1 MRYTYSRTGIQL
13 TEGFESCELIG
24 YPDKLRNNIPTIG
37 WGHTGPNVVV
47 GMQIT
52 QQQADDLLAS
62 DIQWAANVVNATVK
76 VPINQNIF
84 DALTDFVYNVGS
96 GNWANSTL
104 LALLNKGDF
113 VNAALQFERWDHAN
127 GQVIAGLLRRREAE
141 AQLFEMNSG
150 GS

>member
-1 MRYTYSRTGIQL
+1 MRYTYSRNGIEL
-13 TEGFESCELIG
+13 TESFEGCNLTSYQDVKGVWTIG
-24 YPDKLRNNIPTIG
+24 Y
-37 WGHTGPNVVV
+37 GHTGPNVVV

-62 DIQWAANVVNATVK
+62 DIQWAANFVNATVK
-76 VPINQNIF
+76 APINQNIF

-113 VNAALQFERWDHAN
+113 VNAALQFECWDHAN